1 MAKNEAE
8 RAAVGADDGRRIVVV
23 DKDTEHDGTAYK
35 AGNHDVTKSVA
46 SALVKAEKAH
56 YAPGV
61 GEEGELLGRGKGR

>member
-1 MAKNEAE
+1 MAKTEVE
-8 RAAVGADDGRRIVVV
+8 RAAVGADDGRRMVVV
-23 DKDTEHDGTAYK
+23 DFDTKHGGTEYK

-61 GEEGELLGRGKGR
+61 GEDGELLGKGKGR